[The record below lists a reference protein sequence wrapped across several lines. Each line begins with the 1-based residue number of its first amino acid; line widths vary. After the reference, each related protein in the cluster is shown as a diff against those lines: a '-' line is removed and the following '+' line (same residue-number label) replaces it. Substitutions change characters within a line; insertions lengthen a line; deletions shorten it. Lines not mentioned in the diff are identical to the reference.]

1 MVIILTAAN
10 AICSR
15 DSSVEIVCKQGLLAW
30 YPNMKLCEPCQFLI
44 YLICNTEGMGSMYL
58 KPWKTRIDYALSVVS
73 FATYQVWA
81 TGQLHSISYKPG
93 AENTANEVSA
103 KRSLPFSD
111 MKAVSEEFPQFIDK
125 TTEQLENQFLSSRN
139 LAKEGKLPE
148 SRGQDDAEILVENE
162 KNSDVKPAVNGV
174 VRLKHED

>member
-10 AICSR
+10 AIWSR
-15 DSSVEIVCKQGLLAW
+15 DSSVEIVCKQG
-30 YPNMKLCEPCQFLI
+30 
-44 YLICNTEGMGSMYL
+44 MGSMYL
-58 KPWKTRIDYALSVVS
+58 KPWKIRIDYALSFVLTSKRLASPLVL
-73 FATYQVWA
+73 FIGRYQVWA

-93 AENTANEVSA
+93 AQNTVNEVSA

-111 MKAVSEEFPQFIDK
+111 MEAVSEEFPQFIYK
-125 TTEQLENQFLSSRN
+125 TAEQLENQLLSSRN